1 MAKIDDFG
9 LFLKSAYV
17 LRKLLNR
24 SRFETFLSSLSIFFA
39 ENGTFVRRLIASNR
53 SIASYRT
60 ISRSKALEKWK
71 IYIYGT
77 SLSDK
82 NWRFWSS
89 LNIVSSAA
97 AAPPPAL
104 IFQIWTDISTDISTF
119 IFILRGLLNRYGF
132 ENFSILFIYIS
143 NIGKNH
149 FCKKIFWKKARIKIK
164 KSDFYNAVITLWIY
178 IHHI

>member
-9 LFLKSAYV
+9 LFLKSASV

-24 SRFETFLSSLSIFFA
+24 SRFETFLSIKNPKFRKFA

-97 AAPPPAL
+97 AAPPPHLFFKFEL
-104 IFQIWTDISTDISTF
+104 IYQLIYQ
-119 IFILRGLLNRYGF
+119 LLF
-132 ENFSILFIYIS
+132 LFWGGYWIDMDL
-143 NIGKNH
+143 
-149 FCKKIFWKKARIKIK
+149 KIFLYYLSIFLI
-164 KSDFYNAVITLWIY
+164 
-178 IHHI
+178 

>member
-9 LFLKSAYV
+9 LFLKSASV

-97 AAPPPAL
+97 AAPPPPHLFFKFEL
-104 IFQIWTDISTDISTF
+104 IYQLIYQ
-119 IFILRGLLNRYGF
+119 LLF
-132 ENFSILFIYIS
+132 LF
-143 NIGKNH
+143 
-149 FCKKIFWKKARIKIK
+149 
-164 KSDFYNAVITLWIY
+164 
-178 IHHI
+178 